1 MSRAKFKRGDI
12 VRVNLNPT
20 EGREQQGDIRPA
32 FVLTPA
38 AFNQFG
44 TVVIAPITQGGNF
57 ARHAGF
63 AVPLTGSGTKTQ
75 GVVLVN
81 QLRSLDLEAR
91 GARKV
96 EAVPDY
102 IIEDVLARVQTLFE

>member
-1 MSRAKFKRGDI
+1 MKRESFKRGDI

-20 EGREQQGDIRPA
+20 EGHEQQGDFRPA
-32 FVLTPA
+32 LVLTPA

-63 AVPLTGSGTKTQ
+63 VVPLTGAGTHTQ

-81 QLRSLDLEAR
+81 QIRAVDLVAR
-91 GARKV
+91 EARKV
-96 EAVPDY
+96 ESAPDY
-102 IIEDVLARVQTLFE
+102 VVNDALARVQTLFD

>member
-12 VRVNLNPT
+12 VRVSLNPT
-20 EGREQQGDIRPA
+20 EGREQQGDFRPA
-32 FVLTPA
+32 LIVTPA

-44 TVVIAPITQGGNF
+44 TAVIAPITQGGNF

-63 AVPLTGSGTKTQ
+63 AVPLTGSGTKTE

-81 QLRSLDLEAR
+81 QIRTLDLEAR
-91 GARKV
+91 GARKI
-96 EAVPDY
+96 EDVPAH
-102 IIEDVLARVQTLFE
+102 IIEDALARIQTLFE

>member
-1 MSRAKFKRGDI
+1 MKRAKFKRGDI

-20 EGREQQGDIRPA
+20 EGREQQGDFRPA
-32 FVLTPA
+32 LVLTPA

-63 AVPLTGSGTKTQ
+63 AVPLTGAGTHTQ

-81 QLRSLDLEAR
+81 QIRAVDLVAR

-96 EAVPDY
+96 ESAPDY
-102 IIEDVLARVQTLFE
+102 VVDDALARVQTLFD

>member
-12 VRVNLNPT
+12 VRGNLNPT
-20 EGREQQGDIRPA
+20 EGREQQGDFRPA
-32 FVLTPA
+32 LVLTPD

-91 GARKV
+91 EARRV
-96 EAVPDY
+96 EAVPEH
-102 IIEDVLARVQTLFE
+102 IIADVLARVQTLFE